1 MGSRLNL
8 HEELCNLL
16 GNRNVYFQ
24 PPPSLIMKYPC
35 IVYERA
41 RLNTTFA
48 DNLPYK
54 IDKVYYV
61 TFIDSDPDSDIPD
74 KLSHFPQTVFNRH
87 YVADNLYHDQ
97 FRITY

>member
-8 HEELCNLL
+8 QQKLEDLL
-16 GNRNVYFQ
+16 GTRYVYFQ
-24 PPPSLIMKYPC
+24 PPPSMKMNFPC

-41 RLNTTFA
+41 RLDPDFA

-61 TFIDSDPDSDIPD
+61 TFIYTDPDSEIPLELA
-74 KLSHFPQTVFNRH
+74 KLPMCVHQRNYRQ
-87 YVADNLYHDQ
+87 DNKYYDQ
-97 FRITY
+97 FRLVY